1 MGHIGGPRTAV
12 YTKIVTAMTAEAL
25 GGTTVMR
32 HDADTRSI
40 HSNND
45 WEHQQRPLDVVMT
58 TQPSSRRRLAEAQGS
73 EMRGPRFV
81 NDRRRRV
88 AGP

>member
-1 MGHIGGPRTAV
+1 MPILALAMGHIGGPRTAV
-12 YTKIVTAMTAEAL
+12 YTKIVTAEAL

-32 HDADTRSI
+32 HDADTRSL

-58 TQPSSRRRLAEAQGS
+58 TQPSSRRRLAEA
-73 EMRGPRFV
+73 RGQW
-81 NDRRRRV
+81 
-88 AGP
+88 

>member
-1 MGHIGGPRTAV
+1 MAGWIWPHAKRKLTIVSSVPILALAMDVGGGPCTAV

-45 WEHQQRPLDVVMT
+45 WEH
-58 TQPSSRRRLAEAQGS
+58 
-73 EMRGPRFV
+73 
-81 NDRRRRV
+81 
-88 AGP
+88 